1 MAENR
6 TIKSPFKKGGMFN
19 EADPLIFELAKQLRK
34 NMTHAEIILWHYLKG
49 GIKELRFRR
58 QHPLSTYIVDFYCHN
73 VKLVIEVDGSIHN
86 DPVVIERDLQREADL
101 RLWGYTIMRFTNE
114 RVIKEIDKVVAEITK
129 CVEDLLN
136 LKSSETKQDL

>member
-1 MAENR
+1 
-6 TIKSPFKKGGMFN
+6 MFN